1 MKRIYRI
8 CAMGLSVFL
17 ISGCTGQP
25 SQMNYLSK
33 EDVKQTALKEA
44 GLSAKEAEF
53 TEPSLKSRNG
63 IDYYQV
69 EFTAEGN
76 TYEYDID
83 AMTGVILDS
92 DAPPKDSDIPAD
104 TENTGLMG
112 SNVTGN
118 NTDPAGNTSNADA
131 QMLTE
136 EEAKAKALAHAGL
149 TSDQV
154 TFLKS
159 ELDFEDGVSVY
170 EVEFFSADQKE
181 YDYEM
186 DAYTGEVIS
195 YDYDAEHVMPSA
207 SGTMMTAEEAKE
219 LALAQ
224 VPGAAAGNLF
234 EFEADYEDG
243 HTEYEGKI
251 IYNGMEY
258 EFEIDAYSGT
268 FRSWEAEPADD

>member
-17 ISGCTGQP
+17 ISGCTGQQ

-33 EDVKQTALKEA
+33 EDVKQTVLKEA

-154 TFLKS
+154 TLRTEFLSMK
-159 ELDFEDGVSVY
+159 LN
-170 EVEFFSADQKE
+170 FFPRTRKN
-181 YDYEM
+181 M
-186 DAYTGEVIS
+186 
-195 YDYDAEHVMPSA
+195 
-207 SGTMMTAEEAKE
+207 TMKWMRIPEK
-219 LALAQ
+219 
-224 VPGAAAGNLF
+224 
-234 EFEADYEDG
+234 
-243 HTEYEGKI
+243 
-251 IYNGMEY
+251 
-258 EFEIDAYSGT
+258 
-268 FRSWEAEPADD
+268 